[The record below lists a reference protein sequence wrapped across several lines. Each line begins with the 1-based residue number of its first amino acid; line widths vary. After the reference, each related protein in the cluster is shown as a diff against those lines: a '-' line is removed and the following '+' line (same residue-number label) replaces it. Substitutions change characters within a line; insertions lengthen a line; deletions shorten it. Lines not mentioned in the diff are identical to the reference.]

1 MNNLPSKLFN
11 PLLKTLPLLAL
22 FVAALISTTGC
33 GASSTTTR
41 TLALPANF
49 DQTQP
54 VFIDINLFRG
64 NVIVAEDPS
73 LTNIQIKRSFH
84 SRTNPWRVDQNLDI
98 NDDLKH
104 SIDFIDYQAYLTRT
118 TSGQPACVV
127 TASTAYPYP
136 DEQWVNVDVI
146 APKILGLNIQTTD
159 GDITAAN
166 ITAPF
171 NISNNHGNIIV
182 STTHPIA
189 DKINLITADGHIDL
203 RISTRSTGSI
213 NITAVN
219 GRAAIDAPTNTPF
232 KIRHPDPQHA
242 YATLNPGPNAMIL
255 QTTSGNARVIIT
267 ENPAKISPVKK
278 LSLPVRP

>member
-1 MNNLPSKLFN
+1 MTNPSTNQTRAF
-11 PLLKTLPLLAL
+11 TSTCSLLAIIFL
-22 FVAALISTTGC
+22 TTSITGC

-41 TLALPANF
+41 ALALPANF

-54 VFIDINLFRG
+54 IFIDVSIFRG
-64 NVIVAEDPS
+64 NVNVAEDPALS
-73 LTNIQIKRSFH
+73 NIQIKRSFH
-84 SRTNPWRVDQNLDI
+84 SRKNPTRIDQNIDL
-98 NDDLKH
+98 NNDLKH
-104 SIDFIDYQAYLTRT
+104 SLDFIDFQAYLTRT
-118 TSGQPACVV
+118 SSGQHACVI
-127 TASTAYPYP
+127 TASTEYPDP

-146 APKILGLNIQTTD
+146 APRIRGLNIQTAD

-166 ITAPF
+166 ITAPL

-189 DKINLITADGHIDL
+189 DNINLTTADGHIDL
-203 RISTRSTGSI
+203 RISTKSTGSI
-213 NITAVN
+213 NMTAIN
-219 GRAAIDAPTNTPF
+219 GRAAIDAPANRTF

-242 YATLNPGPNAMIL
+242 YAALNPGPNTIIL

-267 ENPAKISPVKK
+267 ENPAKISPIKK